1 MVQNFPPFSTF
12 VKNYLKNHKR
22 VLYGSGTEPKIIP
35 PKKSW
40 LDKILIMIPRAVS
53 KQHMGVAN
61 VGLWYWLQLFLLR
74 STFASS
80 GKYVGHWLGDNT
92 AEWRDL
98 KASIIGIMEFNMFG
112 IPYVGA
118 DICGFNN
125 ATSEE
130 LCLRWHQL
138 GAFYSFSRLLI
149 ISIYKLERRPAGCLP
164 SLYVLHIHLCIDV

>member
-1 MVQNFPPFSTF
+1 MLLFLGKLYIVQNFPLFSTF
-12 VKNYLKNHKR
+12 DKNYLKR
-22 VLYGSGTEPKIIP
+22 ILYDYEIDPKIIP

-40 LDKILIMIPRAVS
+40 LDKILTMVPGAVS
-53 KQHMGVAN
+53 KQHVNQWDGKCRS
-61 VGLWYWLQLFLLR
+61 LRLTSTLFLR

-92 AEWRDL
+92 ADWRDL
-98 KASIIGIMEFNMFG
+98 KTSIIGVMEFNMFG

-149 ISIYKLERRPAGCLP
+149 ISIYKLERRLAGRLL
-164 SLYVLHIHLCIDV
+164 SL